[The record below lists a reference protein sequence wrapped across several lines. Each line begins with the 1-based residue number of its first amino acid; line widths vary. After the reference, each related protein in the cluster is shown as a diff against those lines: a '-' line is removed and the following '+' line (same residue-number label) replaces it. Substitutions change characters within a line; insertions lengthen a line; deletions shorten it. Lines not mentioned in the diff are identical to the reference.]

1 MGDTTIR
8 QTAKQA
14 KYFKN
19 NLGVLLKFVK
29 KIIEVI
35 NSITIPF
42 HLIHHSNPIVKND
55 KYE

>member
-8 QTAKQA
+8 QIAKQA

-35 NSITIPF
+35 NSITMPF